1 MNMKYILLAIF
12 VFIASLPIE
21 APSCNMHDSRDMS
34 HNQHG
39 DMMDHGQMDMDC
51 CDHDGAGSSDNCD
64 PLKHCGA
71 HASSVV
77 AIDTSLVNIA
87 YIIEHREL
95 TGDSTRVLNRY
106 GSPPFRPPI
115 A

>member
-1 MNMKYILLAIF
+1 MKYILLAIF

-21 APSCNMHDSRDMS
+21 ASSCNMHGTQDMS
-34 HNQHG
+34 HNQQD

-51 CDHDGAGSSDNCD
+51 CDHDGPGASDNCD

-71 HASSVV
+71 SASGVV
-77 AIDTSLVNIA
+77 TIDISSLSIA
-87 YIIEHREL
+87 YIAVHIEF
-95 TGDSTRVLNRY
+95 TGDSTRALSRY

>member
-1 MNMKYILLAIF
+1 MKYVLLAIF

-21 APSCNMHDSRDMS
+21 ASPCNMHGSQDMS
-34 HNQHG
+34 HNQHA

-51 CDHDGAGSSDNCD
+51 CDHDDSGSSNSCD

-71 HASSVV
+71 HVSGAVT
-77 AIDTSLVNIA
+77 IDTSLVNIA
-87 YIIEHREL
+87 YIIEHGEL
-95 TGDSTRVLNRY
+95 TSDSARALSRY
-106 GSPPFRPPI
+106 ESPPFRPPI